1 MNHYQLHN
9 LTEEPFS
16 NSPNPD
22 FFFRVPGR
30 LECLDLLE
38 ISIRLRRGLSIVL
51 GEVGTGKSTLCRQLV
66 RRLGGD
72 DSFRVHALLD
82 PQFTNAIELLK
93 VLHAMF
99 LGKEP
104 SAEMTV
110 WKLKEAIKNEL
121 FRQSVEQNAIVTLLV
136 DEAQKIRDDSL
147 ELLRELLNYETNEN
161 KLLQIVLFGQTEF
174 QETLRRFPNFIDRVD
189 AIHTLKPLSLRETK
203 SMIRYRL
210 DQVKGEEEAP
220 ELFTWSGYWVIHRA
234 SGGYPRKI
242 LNLCHRVHL
251 EMILRGKQRANGF
264 FVNRCRSKLQ
274 EKTIPAS
281 MRALRIP
288 ALALAGCFAAA
299 LAFHAG
305 LFTPDL
311 ADSSLLKAGRV
322 AERAYSGAAGS
333 DPIVLAEV
341 EKGKGKEISTV
352 STQRAPQPEMLGE
365 LLLVSKE
372 ALSRAISRV
381 YGVYHERF
389 MQRVLAANPD
399 IGNPNHIAA
408 GSSLRFPRIDTVR
421 ASDAP
426 NAHWVVAGEFD
437 SLEAAFAMLCTSA
450 YRDQALRILSYSSPE
465 TGLRFAIVANR
476 FFPDASAAQQ
486 MASRL
491 PNPIRSRTVVRNQW
505 PSETVFFTAPDA
517 WGLSQNKKN
526 VLASSH

>member
-1 MNHYQLHN
+1 MSHYTLHN

-66 RRLGGD
+66 RRLGED
-72 DSFRVHALLD
+72 DSFRVYALLD

-104 SAEMTV
+104 SAEMTA

-121 FRQSVEQNAIVTLLV
+121 FRVSVEQNAIVTLLV

-174 QETLRRFPNFIDRVD
+174 QDTLRRFPNFIDRVD
-189 AIHTLKPLSLRETK
+189 TIHTLKPLSMNETK
-203 SMIRYRL
+203 RMIRYRL

-220 ELFTWSGYWVIHRA
+220 ELFTWSGYWAIYRA

-251 EMILRGKQRANGF
+251 ELILRGKKRANCF
-264 FVNRCRSKLQ
+264 FVNRCRNKLQ
-274 EKTIPAS
+274 EKSAPAS
-281 MRALRIP
+281 MRALRVP

-305 LFTPDL
+305 LFTPDQ
-311 ADSSLLKAGRV
+311 ADSSLLQAGRF
-322 AERAYSGAAGS
+322 AERAYNGAAGS
-333 DPIVLAEV
+333 DPVVLAEID
-341 EKGKGKEISTV
+341 KAKDKEQSSASTL
-352 STQRAPQPEMLGE
+352 RAPQPEMLGE

-372 ALSRAISRV
+372 ALSRAITRV

-389 MQRVLAANPD
+389 MQRVLAVNPD

-408 GSSLRFPRIDTVR
+408 GSALRFPRIDTVR

-426 NAHWVVAGEFD
+426 NAHWVLVGEFD
-437 SLEAAFAMLCTSA
+437 TLEAAFAMLCTSA
-450 YRDQALRILSYSSPE
+450 YRDQALRILTYSSPE
-465 TGLRFAIVANR
+465 TGVRFAIAANKL
-476 FFPDASAAQQ
+476 FTDEASAQQ
-486 MASRL
+486 VASRL
-491 PNPIRSRTVVRNQW
+491 PNPLRQRAAVRNQW
-505 PSETVFFTAPDA
+505 PLETVFFTAPDA
-517 WGLSQNKKN
+517 WGVNPNKKR
-526 VLASSH
+526 VLAATH